1 METKVFR
8 VPGMSCGHCRMA
20 ITQAVKALDGV
31 SEVLVDLG
39 SKEVTVTFDPA
50 KTTPDAIRTA
60 IEEAGYDV
68 A

>member
-20 ITQAVKALDGV
+20 ITQAVKAVAGV
-31 SEVLVDLG
+31 AEVAVDLG
-39 SKEVTVTFDPA
+39 TKEVTVTYDPGKA
-50 KTTPDAIRTA
+50 TPDAIRAA